1 MEAPYLEGVPYL
13 SRAEEAIARRNRRA
27 RSAMPDIEISETDL
41 ESILFLEQLRGYI
54 DTWRSGREVEPCPS
68 RSRTVLIPLAA
79 STYGL
84 LERPTRN
91 FNDFATIGQ
100 GPQRVSKAT
109 DTSIRSLVPPR
120 PRDCQS
126 VRLYPASPL

>member
-13 SRAEEAIARRNRRA
+13 SRTEEAIARRNRRA

-41 ESILFLEQLRGYI
+41 ESVLFLEQLRGYI
-54 DTWRSGREVEPCPS
+54 DTWRSGREVEPSPS

-79 STYGL
+79 SIYGL
-84 LERPTRN
+84 LEHPTRN

-100 GPQRVSKAT
+100 GPQWVSKAT
-109 DTSIRSLVPPR
+109 GTSIRSLIPPR

-126 VRLYPASPL
+126 VRLYPTSPL